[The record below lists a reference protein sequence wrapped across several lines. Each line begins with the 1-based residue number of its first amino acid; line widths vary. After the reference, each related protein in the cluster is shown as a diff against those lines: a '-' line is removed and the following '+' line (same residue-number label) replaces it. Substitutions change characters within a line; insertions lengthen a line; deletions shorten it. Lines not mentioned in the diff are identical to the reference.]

1 MSQNYI
7 EAIMTRTDIKQTENK
22 TKSDRFSVPCVKC
35 NGATKHQVLASIDVD
50 GEAYDQSEAWSVNWV
65 DHYQVIQCG
74 GCESISFRHTSWF
87 SEDADPM
94 SGESGETERLYPKRG
109 LETLPT
115 KPYYNVPSNLR
126 RIYSELIDCFNNDS
140 PTLCAAGLRAIV
152 EGICAERGVLDGPV
166 EQTLKDGSKKIVRKD
181 DLRGRISGLQEKGLL
196 AQTSSDTLHEHRY
209 LGNDAVHQLA
219 RPSTDELRLAI
230 EIVEHTL
237 EQLYELPE
245 KAEEL
250 KRAKALRQK
259 KQSKAHP

>member
-1 MSQNYI
+1 MSK
-7 EAIMTRTDIKQTENK
+7 TDIKQTDNK

-50 GEAYDQSEAWSVNWV
+50 GEAYDQSEEWSVNWV

-115 KPYYNVPSNLR
+115 KSYHNVPSNLR

-152 EGICAERGVLDGPV
+152 EGICAERGILDGPV
-166 EQTLKDGSKKIVRKD
+166 EEPAKGGGTKIVRSKG
-181 DLRGRISGLQEKGLL
+181 LQGRIAGLQEKGLL
-196 AQTSSDTLHEHRY
+196 TETSADTLHEHRY

-219 RPSTDELRLAI
+219 RPSADELRLAI

-237 EQLYELPE
+237 DQLYELPE